1 MKIIQRGPADT
12 DLSQRI
18 QNDKLANSV
27 RNDAKPKADHSGAP
41 AKVDISK
48 EARELQRISELA
60 RTGDELRAQKVKDIK
75 EQLAKNDYN
84 PNAQDVAKSIA
95 RSEVSRVFESK

>member
-27 RNDAKPKADHSGAP
+27 RNDAKPKAEHSGAP

-48 EARELQRISELA
+48 EARELAVALTENSEE
-60 RTGDELRAQKVKDIK
+60 TT
-75 EQLAKNDYN
+75 
-84 PNAQDVAKSIA
+84 S
-95 RSEVSRVFESK
+95 